1 MRNFK
6 LILHEKDKRK
16 DITCDEYDNLTD
28 KERSAY
34 IKPTRDSGGYRM
46 KLVED
51 IMKMFDF
58 ETEDGLI
65 DIGFIYNLNDK
76 ELLTLHTMLYGKEI

>member
-6 LILHEKDKRK
+6 LIICGKDKRK
-16 DITCDEYDNLTD
+16 NITCDEYDNLTD
-28 KERSAY
+28 NERSEY
-34 IKPTRDSGGYRM
+34 IKPTRDSSGYRM
-46 KLVED
+46 KLIED

-76 ELLTLHTMLYGKEI
+76 ELLTLHTMLYGKEV